1 MANVSDLRNKW
12 ELNKEGYKIKE
23 IGGGVHDFI
32 SDIFQSPDFFGLQLL
47 AVKSDK
53 KNILFMILRQ
63 IKMAGQILFCT

>member
-32 SDIFQSPDFFGLQLL
+32 SDIFQSPDFLLQ
-47 AVKSDK
+47 
-53 KNILFMILRQ
+53 
-63 IKMAGQILFCT
+63 

>member
-1 MANVSDLRNKW
+1 MANISDLRNKW

-53 KNILFMILRQ
+53 KKYFVHDTEAN
-63 IKMAGQILFCT
+63 KME